1 MTDASITG
9 ALAARISATRWDNLP
24 RAAQTVA
31 KQCLFDFVGVTLAGA
46 REPLADILN
55 AEAADLGGRAQAGVI
70 GRGRRVNV
78 EQAALINGAAGH
90 AHDYDDVHMAMN
102 GHPTVPVAPA
112 VLALAE
118 HLDKGAPA
126 LLAAFAAGVDAECI
140 IGRYLG
146 RFALLARLARDRHAR
161 QFRRGC
167 RGGESDGSRSRDD
180 RARARHR
187 RHAGGGPEVAVRHDV
202 QAAARGPRGRDGR
215 LCSATRGARLQR
227 AAPTFSKSRRVLPR
241 RRDTAHR
248 RNASTRALDRSE
260 LPARRLFQ
268 IPRGV
273 LHDAFVDRGNP

>member
-1 MTDASITG
+1 MTDREHHR

-31 KQCLFDFVGVTLAGA
+31 KQCLFDFIGVTLAGA

-70 GRGRRVNV
+70 GRGQRVNV

-118 HLDKGAPA
+118 HLDKGAQA

-161 QFRRGC
+161 QFWRRRRRG
-167 RGGESDGSRSRDD
+167 ESAGARSRDD

-187 RHAGGGPEVAVRHDV
+187 RHAGRGPEVAVRHDV
-202 QAAARGPRGRDGR
+202 QAAARGPRGRDG
-215 LCSATRGARLQR
+215 CHCGATRGARLQQPHRHSRNR
-227 AAPTFSKSRRVLPR
+227 ARVC
-241 RRDTAHR
+241 RDAR
-248 RNASTRALDRSE
+248 
-260 LPARRLFQ
+260 ARRIAGTFRSRARSKRATC
-268 IPRGV
+268 PASVSNTTRR
-273 LHDAFVDRGNP
+273 AT